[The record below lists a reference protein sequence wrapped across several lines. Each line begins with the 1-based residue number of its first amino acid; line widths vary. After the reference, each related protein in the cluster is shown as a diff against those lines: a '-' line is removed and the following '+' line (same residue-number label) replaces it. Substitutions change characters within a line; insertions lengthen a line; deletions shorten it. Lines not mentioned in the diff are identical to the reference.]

1 MTASQ
6 ICFGLPGEGLRDALW
21 ERYQDLLTRGI
32 PSDQILVLVESPTR
46 TAWNE
51 RLKTLPVPTGAQR
64 VHTPDAWIKRE
75 LETWWPAVDAALSR
89 QFPSEQTSPVFVEV
103 DLAQHLMGSFR
114 EDLDLLAGARTPPSL
129 QNGQMLDALA
139 RSIENQKTLLP
150 LDQNSTRRL
159 ASSIAE
165 RLKEGN
171 PKNPLLLD
179 QVGTAIHRYLDGM
192 LSRRILDYALRLE
205 IFTAV
210 LWKDPD
216 YRAHLQATTRTL
228 LVEHLDESNPRL
240 QGIYRDFLFS
250 SDFSDFA
257 EGFLTLQSDPKG
269 HFQGGLREY
278 VGADPDG
285 AWKFVEPLSGQSLST
300 DEPPL
305 ASLGRALHDSLVGEL
320 RRVKVPE
327 ERLYR
332 KLDCVAYSEMLDAVS
347 AKLRVLLKQAKPSEI
362 ALVVPS
368 LDPLLIWALR
378 GQIERLGIPLYIF
391 AGTNRLSD
399 YRPVRLLLTLAKLAF
414 PRWEAVPSRFERIE
428 LLEFVT
434 GLNPLQ
440 IGRGLASKA
449 AMEEWEPNAREAF
462 LALERWL
469 EGPHEDLV
477 RFFQEAFA
485 RVYAPHAHAAA
496 RIEEREA
503 RQREIS
509 QIGQLVE
516 LTEGFQTLEARRGA
530 DADWGQRFLAFL
542 QENPIS
548 ERPFFKREPHH
559 NSLMLSTPNQLA
571 EKGFMGGDCLKHLF
585 LLDWGSERWWKSDK
599 KELSNARVL
608 SHRWK
613 GGPYTVDDEKK
624 DTDEKLGRML
634 LACLLKPTE
643 KAWIF
648 GSLAD
653 PEGRENQGDLPF
665 LLESVLEG

>member
-1 MTASQ
+1 MSASQ

-21 ERYQDLLTRGI
+21 ERYQTLLAQGV

-51 RLKTLPVPTGAQR
+51 RLKTLVPTGTLR

-75 LETWWPAVDAALSR
+75 LETWWPAVDAALSET
-89 QFPSEQTSPVFVEV
+89 FPSEQTSPVFVEV

-139 RSIENQKTLLP
+139 RSIENDQTLLP
-150 LDQNSTRRL
+150 LGPDSTRRL
-159 ASSIAE
+159 AASIAD

-205 IFTAV
+205 LFTAV
-210 LWKDPD
+210 LWKDPG
-216 YRAHLQATTRTL
+216 YRAHLQAATLYL
-228 LVEHLDESNPRL
+228 LVENLDESNPRL
-240 QGIYRDFLFS
+240 QGIYRNFCDFC
-250 SDFSDFA
+250 
-257 EGFLTLQSDPKG
+257 EGFLTLQADPKG

-285 AWKFVEPLSGQSLST
+285 AWKFVKTLSGKGLAA
-300 DEPPL
+300 DDPPL
-305 ASLGRALHDSLVGEL
+305 APLGRALHDSLVGEL
-320 RRVKVPE
+320 RRVRVPE

-347 AKLRVLLKQAKPSEI
+347 GKLRNLLKQGKPSEI

-378 GQIERLGIPLYIF
+378 GQIERLGVPLYIF

-414 PRWEAVPSRFERIE
+414 PQWEAVPSRFERIE

-440 IGRGLASKA
+440 IGRATETD
-449 AMEEWEPNAREAF
+449 MREWESYQ
-462 LALERWL
+462 ALEQWL
-469 EGPHEDLV
+469 GEPHEDLV
-477 RFFQEAFA
+477 RFFREAFA

-509 QIGQLVE
+509 QIGQLIE
-516 LTEGFQTLEARRGA
+516 LTEGFQTLEARRGGEK
-530 DADWGQRFLAFL
+530 DWGERFLAFL

-571 EKGFMGGDCLKHLF
+571 DMGFRGGDSIKHLF
-585 LLDWGSERWWKSDK
+585 LLDWGSERWWKSEK
-599 KELSNARVL
+599 KELSHARVL

-653 PEGRENQGDLPF
+653 PE
-665 LLESVLEG
+665 